1 MARGRDKTKGR
12 KDAPG
17 GFAGI
22 PRVVMEHPDY
32 IGLSGNAVKALM
44 MLAYQYKGRNNGDL
58 CAAWAIAKKHG
69 FKSEPT
75 LSRAMKELIRARLA
89 IRTREGRFL
98 NPGGQCALY
107 ALPWLAI
114 DECPGK
120 RLELK
125 PTTTP
130 PRKFSMKEAD

>member
-22 PRVVMEHPDY
+22 PRIVMEHPDY
-32 IGLSGNAVKALM
+32 TGLSGHAVKLLL
-44 MLAYQYKGRNNGDL
+44 MLAYQYRGKNNGDL
-58 CAAWAIAKKHG
+58 CAAWPIAKKHG

-75 LSRAMKELIRARLA
+75 LSRAVKELIRARL
-89 IRTREGRFL
+89 IVRTREGRFL
-98 NPGGQCALY
+98 NPGGRCALF
-107 ALPWLAI
+107 ALAWLPI

-120 RLELK
+120 RLEVG

-130 PRKFSMKEAD
+130 PRKFSLKETD